1 MQLNDGLEELGAKEV
16 INGSKYEG
24 EVFTESA
31 IERVTLPS
39 ALKRIEEKTFY
50 GCEHLKSVKILSG
63 TECIGEGCFENSHIV
78 EITLPNTLEN
88 IGDYAFYRC
97 KHLKTVWVE
106 KDYVI
111 DIRSHVRDNVK
122 IRYK

>member
-24 EVFTESA
+24 EVFAESA
-31 IERVTLPS
+31 IETVKLPS

-63 TECIGEGCFENSHIV
+63 TECIGKGCFENSHIE
-78 EITLPNTLEN
+78 EITLSNTLED
-88 IGDYAFYRC
+88 IYFDALYIC

-106 KDYVI
+106 KDCVI
-111 DIRSHVRDNVK
+111 DIRSYVSDNVK
-122 IRYK
+122 IQCK

>member
-24 EVFTESA
+24 EVFAESA
-31 IERVTLPS
+31 IETVKLPS

-63 TECIGEGCFENSHIV
+63 VECVGEGCFESSHIE
-78 EITLPNTLEN
+78 EITLPNTLED
-88 IGDYAFYRC
+88 IGDFVFYRC

-106 KDYVI
+106 KDCVI

-122 IRYK
+122 IQCK